1 MNFSAATQKATQL
14 LASGETYLKWKDLC
28 TEHGGDLDLV
38 PFSKN
43 TRLVLAQE
51 NGFMK
56 KMDTEKIGLA
66 GIVLKAGR
74 QRTTDTIVP
83 SAGIEFHAKI
93 GDSIKIGDPIYT
105 LHGDNGLDIDS
116 AVEIL
121 KASYTL
127 TEQSIDRLPLV
138 LKVLSEEK
146 A

>member
-1 MNFSAATQKATQL
+1 
-14 LASGETYLKWKDLC
+14 
-28 TEHGGDLDLV
+28 
-38 PFSKN
+38 
-43 TRLVLAQE
+43 
-51 NGFMK
+51 
-56 KMDTEKIGLA
+56 MDTEKIGLA